1 MGHYEI
7 ELAAL
12 KVKVKCNVL
21 ELNTQTYIKCVSE
34 KLSIQWISRAENW
47 IRELEVHHTDWNM
60 ENVK

>member
-47 IRELEVHHTDWNM
+47 IRELEVHHTD
-60 ENVK
+60 

>member
-12 KVKVKCNVL
+12 KVKVKGNVL

-34 KLSIQWISRAENW
+34 KLSIQWISRAEN
-47 IRELEVHHTDWNM
+47 
-60 ENVK
+60 